1 MLTTLLICTFDSLK
15 DNVPSPAELSWPTD
29 FNEWKETASKED
41 AALWSPVTYREGGMR
56 VKGQTET
63 NIAAVHAIVLDYD
76 SKQAPVT
83 IEAARGVWGGW
94 EHVGYTTFQHVEDK
108 PRFRVVLPL
117 SRPVNTSEFRR
128 IWAWVH
134 DFAVKRGVPFDPLS
148 DPGRI
153 YFIPTHR
160 PNAIHH
166 YWHNPEESL
175 DADFVLSIAPPDTY
189 RPPIP
194 PGARTPVGA
203 SSTAPTPVEAARST
217 GIFSGIETA
226 HQIENLERIEEQCA
240 FMRHCRD
247 DAADLPENEWY
258 AWLSILARCK
268 DGNRLAHEIGSAYE
282 KYSPAETNEKFQRAA
297 TETGPRRC
305 ENIRT
310 FCTACSG
317 CTVGAPVG
325 EITSPVQLGRP
336 DPETATAEEM
346 REDQQARTESD
357 LERARAAL
365 AAAEAE
371 VARLQVEE
379 ELVRNNLVNARRF
392 GTEDV
397 IRTAAQASVD
407 HRAALT
413 AARNRVRTARAHLSS
428 TETQARRAATLTNA
442 DPRVLQ
448 QMMLDPRTGTP
459 RSSLANVEAVLRGD
473 AAYPAGY
480 FRYDSFAEKLLYRGE
495 HAEDHLDTRINI
507 DIERRYNIAPRTALV
522 QEAILN
528 LAKENHF
535 HPVRDY
541 LNDEKRTWDGT
552 SRIKDIFA
560 RGFGATGDA
569 GYLEDAATKFA
580 IGAVA
585 RIFEPG
591 CQMDNMVVITGA
603 QGIGKSTAFRVL
615 ANGWFADSPL
625 NIGDKDT
632 FMQMAG
638 RWFYELSEL
647 DSFKKAENTR
657 IKAFLTS
664 RVDTFRPPF
673 GRHVVERPRQT
684 ILVGTTNEDQFLN
697 DPTGS
702 RRFVPIRATR
712 VDVAWLRENRDQI
725 WSEAV
730 VRYKAGEVWYYAGE
744 SADRLARESTPFHQE
759 DVWMPAIYEYVAGNR
774 APVVYVYD
782 VLTAALQI
790 EIPRITRQDKMRVV
804 HVLKDLGCTLTP
816 ENGHRG
822 AMFTIPE
829 ALRKVVLPKKAAT
842 PTQPLP
848 PVPSFV
854 SAKPATAPD
863 TH

>member
-1 MLTTLLICTFDSLK
+1 MLTTLLICTFDSLR
-15 DNVPSPAELSWPTD
+15 DNFPSPAELAWPTD
-29 FNEWKETASKED
+29 FSEWKETSNKED
-41 AALWSPVTYREGGMR
+41 AALWSPVSYREGGMR

-63 NIAAVHAIVLDYD
+63 NITAVHAIVLDYD

-160 PNAIHH
+160 PNAVHH
-166 YWHNPEESL
+166 YWHNPEETL
-175 DADFVLSIAPPDTY
+175 DADFVLSIALPDTY

-203 SSTAPTPVEAARST
+203 SSTAPTPVETARST

-226 HQIENLERIEEQCA
+226 HQVENLDRIEAQCA
-240 FMRHCRD
+240 FMRHCRE
-247 DAADLPENEWY
+247 DAANLPENEWY

-268 DGNRLAHEIGSAYE
+268 DGNRHAHEIGSAYE
-282 KYSPAETNEKFQRAA
+282 KYSPAETNEKFHRAA

-310 FCTACSG
+310 FCSACSG
-317 CTVGAPVG
+317 CPLGAPVG
-325 EITSPVQLGRP
+325 EISSPVQLGRP
-336 DPETATAEEM
+336 DPETATPEEM
-346 REDQQARTESD
+346 REDQQARSESE
-357 LERARAAL
+357 LERARATL
-365 AAAEAE
+365 AAAEADL
-371 VARLQVEE
+371 ARLQVEE
-379 ELVRNNLVNARRF
+379 QVARTALGTARRF

-397 IRTAAQASVD
+397 VRTAAQTHVD
-407 HRAALT
+407 LRAAIA
-413 AARNRVRTARAHLSS
+413 AARNRVRAAQTHLRS
-428 TETQARRAATLTNA
+428 TEAQSRRTATLTNA
-442 DPRVLQ
+442 DPRVIQ

-473 AAYPAGY
+473 PAYAAGY
-480 FRYDSFAEKLLYRGE
+480 FRYDSFAEKLYYQNAP
-495 HAEDHLDTRINI
+495 AEDHLDTRINI
-507 DIERRYNIAPRTALV
+507 DIERRYNISPRTALI
-522 QEAILN
+522 QEAIMN
-528 LAKENHF
+528 LAKDNAY

-541 LNDEKRTWDGT
+541 LDTHTWDGT
-552 SRIKDIFA
+552 ARLKDLFGF
-560 RGFGATGDA
+560 GFGATGDTS
-569 GYLEDAATKFA
+569 YLEDASIKFG

-591 CQMDNMVVITGA
+591 CQMDNMIVITGA

-638 RWFYELSEL
+638 KWFYELSEL

-664 RVDTFRPPF
+664 RIDNFRPPF
-673 GRHVVERPRQT
+673 GRHVIERPRQT

-712 VDVAWLRENRDQI
+712 VDIAWLKENRDQI
-725 WSEAV
+725 WAEAV
-730 VRYKAGEVWYYAGE
+730 VRYKAGEVWYYSGD
-744 SADRLARESTPFHQE
+744 SAARLARESVAFQQE
-759 DVWMPAIYEYVAGNR
+759 DVWEPTVYEYVVR
-774 APVVYVYD
+774 TKAPVVYVFD
-782 VLTAALQI
+782 VLTSALNI
-790 EIPRITRQDKMRVV
+790 EVARITRQDKMRVL
-804 HVLKDLGCTLTP
+804 HILKDLGCTLTP
-816 ENGHRG
+816 ENGHKG
-822 AMFTIPE
+822 AMLAIPDS
-829 ALRKVVLPKKAAT
+829 LRNITLPNKPAT
-842 PTQPLP
+842 VPASGLP
-848 PVPSFV
+848 PVPTWVTS
-854 SAKPATAPD
+854 KPTIPD